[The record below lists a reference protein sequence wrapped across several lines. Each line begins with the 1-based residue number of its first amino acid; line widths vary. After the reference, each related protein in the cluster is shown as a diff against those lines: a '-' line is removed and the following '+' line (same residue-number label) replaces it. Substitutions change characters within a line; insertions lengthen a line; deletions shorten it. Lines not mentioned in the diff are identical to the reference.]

1 MKYKITNC
9 FIDLTKDILIY
20 KNFLIDD
27 ISKEANRNK
36 VIIKYKKEDKPK
48 LDQSNEFEFH
58 KSILSRKIQ

>member
-20 KNFLIDD
+20 KKFLIDE
-27 ISKEANRNK
+27 ISKEENRNK
-36 VIIKYKKEDKPK
+36 VIIKYKKEDKLK

-58 KSILSRKIQ
+58 QYILSRKIQ